1 MPREKMVQCKNEDIY
16 NKKIPRGK
24 KKIITI
30 QKTYKKKPYKI
41 NTFPGQPHRKLDI
54 LAISK
59 GYQNKAGN
67 RMVLK

>member
-30 QKTYKKKPYKI
+30 QKTYKKNHTRLIHSLGSLTESLIFWLSVRDTRTKQV
-41 NTFPGQPHRKLDI
+41 TEWF
-54 LAISK
+54 
-59 GYQNKAGN
+59 
-67 RMVLK
+67 